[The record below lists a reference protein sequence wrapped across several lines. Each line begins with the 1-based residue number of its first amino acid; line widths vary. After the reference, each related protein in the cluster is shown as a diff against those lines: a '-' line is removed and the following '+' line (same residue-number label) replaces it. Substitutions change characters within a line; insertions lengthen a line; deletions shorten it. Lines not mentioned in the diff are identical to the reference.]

1 MKDIREGDQ
10 MRETKNNGNVGGGGE
25 KQKDECDPS
34 NTNQAMQKNILC
46 PSVCEYNESFD
57 D

>member
-46 PSVCEYNESFD
+46 TSVCEYNESFD